1 MFELIRNYG
10 NGYTVKVTGAKM
22 VELVESLVQADEMFS
37 EVKASA
43 LVNGQLVESTSVRWQ
58 SRDVEANG
66 RKVRYYEQV
75 CVEPGPLQWYKRHVG
90 QFQDGNGMYVQKGP
104 PKENVER
111 YSVGKAGWA
120 KYNGDGTGGGYK
132 QGGGYQQPQQPQ
144 QQQYAQQPQY
154 APHPQHA
161 PQAQPQPPQAQ
172 YAPQPQ
178 YAQQPPQQR
187 APQPQ
192 YNPHAAPAGVED
204 IPF

>member
-1 MFELIRNYG
+1 MFELVRNYG

-22 VELVESLVQADEMFS
+22 VELIESLVQADEMFS

-43 LVNGQLVESTSVRWQ
+43 TVNGQLVESTNVRWQ

-66 RKVRYYEQV
+66 RKVKYYEQV
-75 CVEPGPLQWYKRHVG
+75 CVEPGPLQWFKRHVG

-104 PKENVER
+104 PKQNAEH
-111 YSVGKAGWA
+111 YTVGKAGWA

-132 QGGGYQQPQQPQ
+132 QGGGYQQPQGQ
-144 QQQYAQQPQY
+144 
-154 APHPQHA
+154 PQHA
-161 PQAQPQPPQAQ
+161 PQAQYAAQPQQYAQPQQQQ

-192 YNPHAAPAGVED
+192 YNPHSAPAGVED